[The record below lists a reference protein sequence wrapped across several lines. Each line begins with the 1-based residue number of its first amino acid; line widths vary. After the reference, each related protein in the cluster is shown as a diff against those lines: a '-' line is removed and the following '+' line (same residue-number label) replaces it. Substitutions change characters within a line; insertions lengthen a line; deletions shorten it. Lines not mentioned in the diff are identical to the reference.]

1 MGRMKRR
8 TSLLLL
14 GRMKRRTSLLLL
26 SAAAGAS
33 LLSACAASAPASK
46 PAASSLRVNGTV
58 AYRERIALDPAAEV
72 VVQLLDVSRMDAPSV
87 TLAEQRIKANG
98 RQPPFAYELQVDA
111 ARIDPRMRYAVSARI
126 VRGEQLLFIN
136 DTQYPVLTQG
146 GGTAANLVLVRVT
159 PSPPS
164 PR

>member
-1 MGRMKRR
+1 MSRMKRR

-14 GRMKRRTSLLLL
+14 A
-26 SAAAGAS
+26 AAAGAS
-33 LLSACAASAPASK
+33 LLSACASSPSAAK
-46 PAASSLRVNGTV
+46 PATTLRVSGTV
-58 AYRERIALDPAAEV
+58 AYRERIALDPSAEV

-98 RQPPFAYELQVDA
+98 KQPPFAYELQVDA

-126 VRGEQLLFIN
+126 LRGEQLLFIN
-136 DTQYPVLTQG
+136 DTQNPVLTQG
-146 GGTAANLVLVRVT
+146 GGTTVDLVLVRVM
-159 PSPPS
+159 PS

>member
-1 MGRMKRR
+1 M
-8 TSLLLL
+8 

-33 LLSACAASAPASK
+33 LLSACASPSPTSK
-46 PAASSLRVNGTV
+46 PATPVASSLRVSGTV
-58 AYRERIALDPAAEV
+58 AYRERIALDPSAEV

-98 RQPPFAYELQVDA
+98 KQPPFAYELTVDA

-126 VRGEQLLFIN
+126 LRGEQLLFIN

-146 GGTAANLVLVRVT
+146 SGRTADLVLVRVT
-159 PSPPS
+159 PSP
-164 PR
+164 R

>member
-1 MGRMKRR
+1 M
-8 TSLLLL
+8 

-26 SAAAGAS
+26 SAAAGVS
-33 LLSACAASAPASK
+33 LLSACAAPAPASK
-46 PAASSLRVNGTV
+46 AAPPAASSLRVSGTV

-87 TLAEQRIKANG
+87 TLAEQRIKADG

-111 ARIDPRMRYAVSARI
+111 ARIDSRMRYAVSARI

-159 PSPPS
+159 PSPRSPPS

>member
-8 TSLLLL
+8 TSLL
-14 GRMKRRTSLLLL
+14 ML

-33 LLSACAASAPASK
+33 CAERLRSVFRTGIETRCAAS
-46 PAASSLRVNGTV
+46 LRVSGTV

-146 GGTAANLVLVRVT
+146 SGATANLVLVRVT
-159 PSPPS
+159 PSPRS

>member
-1 MGRMKRR
+1 M
-8 TSLLLL
+8 

-33 LLSACAASAPASK
+33 LLGACAVPAPASTPAP
-46 PAASSLRVNGTV
+46 PAASSLRVSGTV

-98 RQPPFAYELQVDA
+98 RQSPFAYELTVDA

-126 VRGEQLLFIN
+126 LRGEQLLFIN

-146 GGTAANLVLVRVT
+146 SGRTADLVLVRVT
-159 PSPPS
+159 PSP
-164 PR
+164 R

>member
-1 MGRMKRR
+1 MKRR
-8 TSLLLL
+8 TSLV
-14 GRMKRRTSLLLL
+14 LL

-33 LLSACAASAPASK
+33 LLSACASPSSAVSKPAP
-46 PAASSLRVNGTV
+46 PAASSLRVSGTV
-58 AYRERIALDPAAEV
+58 AYRQRIALDPSAEV

-126 VRGEQLLFIN
+126 LRGEQLLFIN

-146 GGTAANLVLVRVT
+146 SGTTASLVLVRVA
-159 PSPPS
+159 PS